1 MRKWTLLV
9 CAICSFALCF
19 GCNKP
24 PQTTK
29 KEDTQA
35 KSQTKRGKFGG
46 GKNEIGK
53 TDPKK
58 TDEGKKSDKS
68 NTGKSY
74 VNSDKQLPDVA
85 PTTTSEAVESL
96 DAAGLIN
103 CLGDADSAKR
113 LQAAQRLV
121 SLGEP
126 SIAGLRE
133 ALQAENYHVRAGAAF
148 ALGLF
153 GSQAEEA
160 AADLEQLSQND
171 EREAVRSAAAFALD
185 AIQNPTKK
193 AD

>member
-1 MRKWTLLV
+1 MRKWTLLLCV
-9 CAICSFALCF
+9 ICSFALCF
-19 GCNKP
+19 GCGKP
-24 PQTTK
+24 QQTTK
-29 KEDTQA
+29 KDPPS
-35 KSQTKRGKFGG
+35 KSQTKKGKFG
-46 GKNEIGK
+46 NGK
-53 TDPKK
+53 TDGKI
-58 TDEGKKSDKS
+58 DDGKKSGNS
-68 NTGKSY
+68 NVGKTN

-85 PTTTSEAVESL
+85 PTTTSEPVESL

-126 SIAGLRE
+126 SIAELRE

-160 AADLEQLSQND
+160 AADLETLSQDD

-185 AIQNPTKK
+185 AVRNPTKK

>member
-1 MRKWTLLV
+1 MRKWMLLV
-9 CAICSFALCF
+9 CVACSFALCF

-24 PQTTK
+24 PQITK
-29 KEDTQA
+29 KEDAQA
-35 KSQTKRGKFGG
+35 KSQTKQGKFGSGKSDDKTDVGKEKSRKSNG
-46 GKNEIGK
+46 GK
-53 TDPKK
+53 
-58 TDEGKKSDKS
+58 SH
-68 NTGKSY
+68 
-74 VNSDKQLPDVA
+74 VNSDKQLPDVT
-85 PTTTSEAVESL
+85 PTTTSEPVESL
-96 DAAGLIN
+96 DVDGLVN
-103 CLGDADSAKR
+103 CLGDGDSAKR
-113 LQAAQRLV
+113 LQAAQLLV

-126 SIAGLRE
+126 SIAELRE

-160 AADLEQLSQND
+160 AADLEQLSQED